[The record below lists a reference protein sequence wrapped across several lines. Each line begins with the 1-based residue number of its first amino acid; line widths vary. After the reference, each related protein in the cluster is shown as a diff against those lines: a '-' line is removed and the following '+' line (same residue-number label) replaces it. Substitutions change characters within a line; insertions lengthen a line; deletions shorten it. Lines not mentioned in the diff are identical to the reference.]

1 MWLSG
6 YKTYIVAGLLL
17 AHAVT
22 GYVTG
27 EMPQGDAVTL
37 ILEALGLGGL
47 RAGVS
52 GVRR

>member
-1 MWLSG
+1 MLSG

-17 AHAVT
+17 AHAIT

-27 EMPQGDAVTL
+27 EMPQGEAVTL
-37 ILEALGLGGL
+37 ILEAGGLAGL

-52 GVRR
+52 KLR